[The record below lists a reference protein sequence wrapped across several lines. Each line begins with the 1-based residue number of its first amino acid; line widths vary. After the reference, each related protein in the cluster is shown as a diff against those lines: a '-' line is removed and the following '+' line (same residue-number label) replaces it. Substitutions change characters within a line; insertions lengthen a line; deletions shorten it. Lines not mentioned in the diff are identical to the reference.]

1 MYDKKFFHVCI
12 PPIYKIHIYDKILF
26 IKQQGRVTKM
36 KPINIAL
43 DGPAAAGKSTI
54 AKLVAA
60 KLSMVYVD
68 TGAMYRAITYKYL
81 QLNKTENFS
90 ELVES
95 TELSLTYDE
104 EKGQRVILDNQDVTD
119 YLRENDVTNHVSYVS
134 SKESVRS
141 FAVEKQ
147 QELAQQKGI
156 VMDGRDI
163 GTVVLPDADLK
174 IYMIA
179 SVEERALRR
188 QKDNELR
195 DIQSTVEQLKKEIA
209 ERDHYDMNREISPLK
224 KAEDAITIDTTGM
237 SIEEVTDKILTL
249 VEDI

>member
-1 MYDKKFFHVCI
+1 
-12 PPIYKIHIYDKILF
+12 
-26 IKQQGRVTKM
+26 M

-119 YLRENDVTNHVSYVS
+119 CLRENDVTNHVSYVS

-224 KAEDAITIDTTGM
+224 KADDAITIDTTGM

>member
-1 MYDKKFFHVCI
+1 
-12 PPIYKIHIYDKILF
+12 
-26 IKQQGRVTKM
+26 M

-224 KAEDAITIDTTGM
+224 KAEDAITIVTTGM

>member
-1 MYDKKFFHVCI
+1 MCI
-12 PPIYKIHIYDKILF
+12 PPIYKIHIYDKILI

-224 KAEDAITIDTTGM
+224 KADDAITIDTTGM